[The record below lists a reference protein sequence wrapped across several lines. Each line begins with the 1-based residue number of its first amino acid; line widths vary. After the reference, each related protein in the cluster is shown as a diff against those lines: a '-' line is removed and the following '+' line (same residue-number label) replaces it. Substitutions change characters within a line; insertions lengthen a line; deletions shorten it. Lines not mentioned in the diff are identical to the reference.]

1 MESARACFSHIVI
14 DNKIYVFG
22 GISGNN
28 DGENSHIPK
37 ISDPLAERYDPIE
50 DKWENLIINNSPSV
64 AAFSWTKLG
73 KNSNKIMILG
83 GTNAWMT
90 QDYSCIIDFKE

>member
-14 DNKIYVFG
+14 DCKIYVFG
-22 GISGNN
+22 GISGKN
-28 DGENSHIPK
+28 DGENLHFPK
-37 ISDPLAERYDPIE
+37 ISNPLAERYDPIQ
-50 DKWENLIINNSPSV
+50 DKWEPFEINNSPSV

-83 GTNAWMT
+83 GTNG
-90 QDYSCIIDFKE
+90 YST

>member
-28 DGENSHIPK
+28 DGENSHTPK

-50 DKWENLIINNSPSV
+50 DKWELFEIKNSPSV

-83 GTNAWMT
+83 GTNGDLT
-90 QDYSCIIDFKE
+90 QD

>member
-1 MESARACFSHIVI
+1 MESARACFSHIVN
-14 DNKIYVFG
+14 DSKIYVFG

-28 DGENSHIPK
+28 DDENSHLPK
-37 ISDPLAERYDPIE
+37 ISNPLMERYDPIQ
-50 DKWENLIINNSPSV
+50 DKWEPFEINNSPSV

-83 GTNAWMT
+83 GTNGDST
-90 QDYSCIIDFKE
+90 